1 MPDSFDVVILG
12 GGPGG
17 YVAALRAAQLGAK
30 TAIVEKDRLGGTC
43 LVRGC
48 IPTKA
53 LLQSSEL
60 YSLAK
65 SGAEFGVITGALSFD
80 WAAAQKRKTAVVDQ
94 LVKGVEGLL
103 KAGGITVY
111 RGAARLGGKGVVS
124 VGGDT
129 IQAKDIVIATG
140 SAVARIPLKGAEHT
154 IDSDQILE
162 LKEMPSRLAVIGG
175 GVVGMEFAA
184 MFAMLGS
191 KVTVFEMLPQVLPM
205 VDADLVNVYAKHLA
219 GLGGTIHTNSKVA
232 EVAKLKGALQVRF
245 SEGGEGGSVDADQV
259 LLAVGRAPYTEGLG
273 AEEAGVKLE
282 RGRVVV
288 DEHLRT
294 TAPGVWAIGD
304 VIGGI
309 MLAHVASYEGVCAVE
324 NIAGHTQ
331 RTPDYHAAPNCI
343 YTDPE
348 IAHVGLGEKEAKEK
362 GLDVKIGKFPFA
374 ASGRALT
381 LGQSEGFVKVVADS
395 SSGRILGAHIIGPR
409 ATDLIAEATLAVQ
422 NGLTMEQLDLTI
434 HAHPTLPEAL
444 MEAALAAQ
452 GRAIH
457 IANRRTAASAP
468 PPALRA
474 TSPASGE
481 DESTPSPAV
490 RATSPASGEDTAA
503 ASVTPPA
510 VRATS
515 PTSGE
520 DESTPSPAVRATSPH
535 SGEDN
540 VQVVASVK
548 PPKSPPPH
556 IAITAKGLELT
567 KGNRD
572 YLLGLHRQ
580 MQFIRRFEERTQ
592 EQYTKAKIG
601 GYCHLNIGEEATV
614 VGGILSLKLS
624 DYIFT
629 SYREHGHAIA
639 RGIDPKAVM
648 AELFGK
654 ETGTSHGRGGSM
666 HMFDAD
672 LRFMG
677 GYGIVGGHLPLAVGG
692 GFAVRYKKAKDVV
705 FCMFGDGATNIGA
718 FHESLNFA
726 KVFKLPVVWFCINN
740 RYGMGTPVE
749 ASSAVADIYK
759 KACAYDMES
768 IQIDGMNLREVLLK
782 TSEVVEKTRADSEPR
797 FIEALCY
804 RFKGHSVV
812 DPDKY
817 RSLEDKERY
826 RKADPIVAFEH
837 ELEKAKLADEE
848 YFKKV
853 RMEVDAEVQHVI
865 RYADESPDPK
875 TEDLYR
881 FTYAGE
887 WEDRP
892 ELRGDP
898 L

>member
-1 MPDSFDVVILG
+1 MAESFDVVVIG

-17 YVAALRAAQLGAK
+17 YVAALRAAQLGAR
-30 TAIVEKDRLGGTC
+30 TAIVEKDRMGGTC

-60 YSLAK
+60 YTLAK
-65 SGAEFGVITGALSFD
+65 TGEAFGLVADNVRFD
-80 WAAAQKRKTAVVDQ
+80 WPAAQKRKTAVVDQ

-103 KAGGITVY
+103 KAGGVTSLK
-111 RGAARLGGKGVVS
+111 GAARLAGNGAIDVAGEKL
-124 VGGDT
+124 
-129 IQAKDIVIATG
+129 QAKDIVIATG
-140 SAVARIPLKGAEHT
+140 SAIARIPLPGAELT

-162 LKEMPSRLAVIGG
+162 LKEVPRRLAVIGG

-184 MFAMLGS
+184 MFAALGS
-191 KVTVFEMLPQVLPM
+191 KVTVLEMLPQVLAM

-219 GLGGTIHTNSKVA
+219 GLGGEIHTSSKVDS
-232 EVAKLKGALQVRF
+232 VVKRDGGLQVQF
-245 SEGGEGGSVDADQV
+245 SAGGEGGAVDADQV
-259 LLAVGRAPYTEGLG
+259 LLAVGRVPYTHGLD
-273 AEEAGVKLE
+273 AEKAGVKLD
-282 RGRVVV
+282 RYRIVV
-288 DEHLRT
+288 DERLHT
-294 TAPGVWAIGD
+294 DADGIWAIGD

-324 NIAGHTQ
+324 NIAGQGQ

-348 IAHVGLGEKEAKEK
+348 IAHVGLGEKEAKEQ
-362 GLDVKIGKFPFA
+362 GIAVKVGRFPFA

-381 LGQSEGFVKVVADS
+381 LGQTEGFVKVLADPE
-395 SSGRILGAHIIGPR
+395 SGRLLGAHIIGPR

-422 NGLTMEQLDLTI
+422 NGLTLEQIDLTI
-434 HAHPTLPEAL
+434 HAHPTLPESL

-457 IANRRTAASAP
+457 FANRRSAHSP
-468 PPALRA
+468 SGGSAVPSGGPAV
-474 TSPASGE
+474 TSPLRGE
-481 DESTPSPAV
+481 DMHQNQEKQM
-490 RATSPASGEDTAA
+490 AA
-503 ASVTPPA
+503 P
-510 VRATS
+510 
-515 PTSGE
+515 
-520 DESTPSPAVRATSPH
+520 
-535 SGEDN
+535 
-540 VQVVASVK
+540 VK
-548 PPKSPPPH
+548 PSPPPPTPS
-556 IAITAKGLELT
+556 AINSKALALT
-567 KGNRD
+567 KENRD
-572 YLLGLHRQ
+572 FMLALHRQ
-580 MQFIRRFEERTQ
+580 MQLIRRFEERAQ

-614 VGGILSLKLS
+614 VGGVLALKKN

-666 HMFDAD
+666 HMFDAK

-692 GFAVRYKKAKDVV
+692 GWAVRYHKQKDVV

-718 FHESLNFA
+718 FHESLNMS
-726 KVFKLPVVWFCINN
+726 KVFDLPVVWFCINN

-749 ASSAVADIYK
+749 AASAVAEIYK

-768 IQIDGMNLREVLLK
+768 IQVDGMNLREVMLR
-782 TSEVVEKTRADSEPR
+782 TSEMVEKTRNDSQPR
-797 FIEALCY
+797 FVEALCY

-817 RSLEDKERY
+817 RSTEDKERW

-837 ELEKAKLADEE
+837 ELEKSGLADEE
-848 YFKKV
+848 YFKTV
-853 RMEVDAEVQHVI
+853 RQEVDAQVRDIIQ
-865 RYADESPDPK
+865 YADESPDPK
-875 TEDLYR
+875 TDDLYKYV
-881 FTYAGE
+881 YAGQ
-887 WEDRP
+887 WENRP
-892 ELRGDP
+892 ELRAEKV
-898 L
+898 

>member
-1 MPDSFDVVILG
+1 MAGSFDVVVIG

-17 YVAALRAAQLGAK
+17 YVAALRASQLGAK
-30 TAIVEKDRLGGTC
+30 AAVVERDRVGGTC

-53 LLQSSEL
+53 LLQSAEL
-60 YSLAK
+60 YTLAK
-65 SGAEFGVITGALSFD
+65 DGAPFGVISDSVGFD
-80 WAAAQKRKTAVVDQ
+80 WSAAQQRKTGVVDQ

-103 KAGGITVY
+103 KAGGVTLV
-111 RGAARLGGKGVVS
+111 RGTASLAGNGVVDVS
-124 VGGDT
+124 GERL
-129 IQAKDIVIATG
+129 QAKDIVIATG

-162 LKEMPSRLAVIGG
+162 LKEIPGRLAVIGG

-184 MFAMLGS
+184 MFAALGS

-205 VDADLVNVYAKHLA
+205 VDADLVAVYAKHLA
-219 GLGGTIHTNSKVA
+219 GLGGEIHTNAKVE
-232 EVAKLKGALQVRF
+232 EVAKSKGGLQVRF
-245 SEGGEGGSVDADQV
+245 SSGGEGGSIDADRV
-259 LLAVGRAPYTEGLG
+259 LLAVGRVPYTQGLE
-273 AEEAGVKLE
+273 AEKAGVKLE

-288 DEHLRT
+288 DPQLRT
-294 TAPGVWAIGD
+294 TAQGVWAIGD

-309 MLAHVASYEGVCAVE
+309 MLAHIASYEGVCAVE
-324 NIAGHTQ
+324 NIAGHAN

-362 GLDVKIGKFPFA
+362 GLDVKIGRFPFA

-381 LGQSEGFVKVVADS
+381 LGQSEGFVKVIADA
-395 SSGRILGAHIIGPR
+395 SSGRLLGAHIIGPR

-422 NGLTMEQLDLTI
+422 NGLTLEQIDLTI
-434 HAHPTLPEAL
+434 HAHPTLPESL

-457 IANRRTAASAP
+457 IANKRAIAPTPVASD
-468 PPALRA
+468 R

-481 DESTPSPAV
+481 VDART
-490 RATSPASGEDTAA
+490 ASMQNREQPMTAP
-503 ASVTPPA
+503 V
-510 VRATS
+510 
-515 PTSGE
+515 
-520 DESTPSPAVRATSPH
+520 
-535 SGEDN
+535 
-540 VQVVASVK
+540 
-548 PPKSPPPH
+548 KSPPGPVKSP
-556 IAITAKGLELT
+556 IASPTAITPKSLEMT
-567 KGNRD
+567 KQNRD
-572 YLLGLHRQ
+572 FLLRLHRQ
-580 MQFIRRFEERTQ
+580 MQLIRRFEERAQ

-614 VGGILSLKLS
+614 VGGIVPLKPT

-666 HMFDAD
+666 HMFDSP

-692 GFAVRYKKAKDVV
+692 GWAVKYRKEKDVV

-718 FHESLNFA
+718 FHESLNFS
-726 KVFKLPVVWFCINN
+726 KVFKLPVVWYCVNN

-749 ASSAVADIYK
+749 AASAVADIYK

-768 IQIDGMNLREVLLK
+768 IQVDGMDLREVMLR

-797 FIEALCY
+797 FIEAVCY

-817 RSLEDKERY
+817 RPAEDKEKF

-837 ELEKAKLADEE
+837 ELEKSGLADEE

-853 RMEVDAEVQHVI
+853 RQEIDTEVQEI
-865 RYADESPDPK
+865 IQYADESPDPK
-875 TEDLYR
+875 PEDLYK
-881 FTYAGE
+881 YAYADE
-887 WEDRP
+887 WENRP

>member
-1 MPDSFDVVILG
+1 MARSFDVVVIG

-17 YVAALRAAQLGAK
+17 YVAALRAAQLGAS
-30 TAIVEKDRLGGTC
+30 TAIVEKDRMGGTC

-53 LLQSSEL
+53 LLQSTEL

-65 SGAEFGVITGALSFD
+65 GGKPFGLVTDNVGFD
-80 WAAAQKRKTAVVDQ
+80 WPTAQKRKTQVVDQ

-103 KAGGITVY
+103 KAGGVTSL
-111 RGAARLGGKGVVS
+111 RGAGRLGGKGQVAIGRETV
-124 VGGDT
+124 T
-129 IQAKDIVIATG
+129 AKDIVIATG
-140 SAVARIPLKGAEHT
+140 SAISRIKLKGAELT
-154 IDSDQILE
+154 IDSDSILE
-162 LKEMPSRLAVIGG
+162 LTEVPARLAVIGG

-184 MFAMLGS
+184 MFAALGT
-191 KVTVFEMLPQVLPM
+191 KVTVLEMLPQVLPM
-205 VDADLVNVYAKHLA
+205 VDADLVIAYTKHLT
-219 GLGGTIHTNSKVA
+219 GLGGVIQTNA
-232 EVAKLKGALQVRF
+232 EVTEVARAKGGLQVQF
-245 SEGGEGGSVDADQV
+245 SAGGEGEAVDADQV
-259 LLAVGRAPYTEGLG
+259 LLAVGRSPYTEGLG

-288 DEHLRT
+288 DPHLRT
-294 TAPGVWAIGD
+294 TADHVWAIGD

-324 NIAGHTQ
+324 NIAGHSD
-331 RTPDYHAAPNCI
+331 RVPDYHAAPNCV

-348 IAHVGLGEKEAKEK
+348 IAHVGLGEKESKEK
-362 GLDVKIGKFPFA
+362 GLEVRIGRFPFV

-381 LGQSEGFVKVVADS
+381 LGQSEGFVKVIADAG
-395 SSGRILGAHIIGPR
+395 SGRLLGAHIIGPR
-409 ATDLIAEATLAVQ
+409 ATDLIAEAALAIQ

-434 HAHPTLPEAL
+434 HAHPTLPESL

-457 IANRRTAASAP
+457 VTNRKILTPHPAPAAP
-468 PPALRA
+468 
-474 TSPASGE
+474 
-481 DESTPSPAV
+481 
-490 RATSPASGEDTAA
+490 
-503 ASVTPPA
+503 
-510 VRATS
+510 
-515 PTSGE
+515 
-520 DESTPSPAVRATSPH
+520 TSPH
-535 SGEDN
+535 VGE
-540 VQVVASVK
+540 VQILTPHPAPAAPTSPHGGEIQIPSPQPAPAAPTSPRGEEVMSSTRPQTREAKSNNPVVAAVDVS
-548 PPKSPPPH
+548 PK
-556 IAITAKGLELT
+556 TLELS
-567 KGNRD
+567 KDNKD
-572 YLLGLHRQ
+572 LLLGLHRE
-580 MQFIRRFEERTQ
+580 MQLIRRFEERAQ

-614 VGGILSLKLS
+614 VGGITALKPN

-639 RGIDPKAVM
+639 RGVDPKAVM

-666 HMFDAD
+666 HMFDAE

-677 GYGIVGGHLPLAVGG
+677 GYGIVGGHLPLASGAG
-692 GFAVRYKKAKDVV
+692 WAVRYRKTKDVV

-718 FHESLNFA
+718 FHESLNFS

-749 ASSAVADIYK
+749 AASAVADIYK

-768 IQIDGMNLREVLLK
+768 IQVDGMNLLEVMLR
-782 TSEVVEKTRADSEPR
+782 TSEIVEKTRADSEPR

-804 RFKGHSVV
+804 RFRGHSVV

-817 RSLEDKERY
+817 RSAEEKEKW

-837 ELEKAKLADEE
+837 ELEKAGLADEE
-848 YFKKV
+848 HFKNV
-853 RMEVDAEVQHVI
+853 RVEIDNEVQDI
-865 RYADESPDPK
+865 IKFADESPDPK
-875 TEDLYR
+875 TDDLYR
-881 FTYAGE
+881 YVYSGE

-892 ELRGDP
+892 ELKAGP
-898 L
+898 Q

>member
-1 MPDSFDVVILG
+1 MAGGSFDVVVVG

-17 YVAALRAAQLGAK
+17 YVAALRAAQLGAA
-30 TAIVEKDRLGGTC
+30 TAIVEKDRMGGTC

-65 SGAEFGVITGALSFD
+65 AGAPFGVVADNIAFD

-103 KAGGITVY
+103 KAGGVTMV
-111 RGAARLGGKGVVS
+111 RGAAKLAGGGAIDVAGERLP
-124 VGGDT
+124 
-129 IQAKDIVIATG
+129 AKNIVIATG
-140 SAVARIPLKGAEHT
+140 SAVSSIPLKGAELT
-154 IDSDQILE
+154 IDSDAILE
-162 LKEMPSRLAVIGG
+162 LKEIPPRLAVIGG

-184 MFAMLGS
+184 MFAALGS
-191 KVTVFEMLPQVLPM
+191 KVTVLEMLPQILPM
-205 VDADLVNVYAKHLA
+205 VETDLVNVYAKHLA
-219 GLGGTIHTNSKVA
+219 GLGGEIHTDSKVDA
-232 EVAKLKGALQVRF
+232 VVKVRSGLQVRF
-245 SEGGEGGSVDADQV
+245 STGGEGGAVDADQV
-259 LLAVGRAPYTEGLG
+259 LLAVGRSPYTEGLG
-273 AEEAGVKLE
+273 AEAAGVKLE

-288 DEHLRT
+288 DDHLRT
-294 TAPGVWAIGD
+294 SAQGVWAIGD

-309 MLAHVASYEGVCAVE
+309 MLAHVASYEGICAVE
-324 NIAGHTQ
+324 NIAGHA
-331 RTPDYHAAPNCI
+331 RVPDYHAAPNCV

-348 IAHVGLGEKEAKEK
+348 IAHVGLGEKEAKER
-362 GLDVKIGKFPFA
+362 GLEIRIGRFPFA

-381 LGQSEGFVKVVADS
+381 LGQSEGFVKVVADAG
-395 SSGRILGAHIIGPR
+395 SGRLLGVHIIGPR

-422 NGLTMEQLDLTI
+422 NGLTLEQLDLTI
-434 HAHPTLPEAL
+434 HAHPTLPESL

-457 IANRRTAASAP
+457 IANRR
-468 PPALRA
+468 
-474 TSPASGE
+474 SPAAAANPAP
-481 DESTPSPAV
+481 TPSPIA
-490 RATSPASGEDTAA
+490 ATLPLHNRERQMVAPVKPTAA
-503 ASVTPPA
+503 PA
-510 VRATS
+510 
-515 PTSGE
+515 
-520 DESTPSPAVRATSPH
+520 PA
-535 SGEDN
+535 
-540 VQVVASVK
+540 
-548 PPKSPPPH
+548 
-556 IAITAKGLELT
+556 AITAKKLELT
-567 KGNRD
+567 KENRD
-572 YLLGLHRQ
+572 FLLGIHRT
-580 MQFIRRFEERTQ
+580 MQLIRRFEERAQ

-614 VGGILSLKLS
+614 VGAILPLKLT

-666 HMFDAD
+666 HMFDAK

-677 GYGIVGGHLPLAVGG
+677 GYGIVGGHLPLAAGG
-692 GFAVRYKKAKDVV
+692 AAAIKYRQEKDVV
-705 FCMFGDGATNIGA
+705 ECLFGDGATNIGA
-718 FHESLNFA
+718 FHESLNFS
-726 KVFKLPVVWFCINN
+726 KVFDLPVLWLCVNN

-749 ASSAVADIYK
+749 KASAVADIYK

-768 IQIDGMNLREVLLK
+768 IQVDGMNVREVLLR
-782 TSEVVEKTRADSEPR
+782 TSEMIEKVRTDSQPR

-817 RSLEDKERY
+817 RSAEDKEKF
-826 RKADPIVAFEH
+826 RKADPIVFFEH
-837 ELEKAKLADEE
+837 ELETSGLADEE
-848 YFKKV
+848 YFKSV
-853 RMEVDAEVQHVI
+853 RVEVEAEVQEI
-865 RYADESPDPK
+865 IKFADESPDPK
-875 TEDLYR
+875 VEELYR
-881 FTYAGE
+881 YAYVGE

>member
-1 MPDSFDVVILG
+1 MADSFDVLVIG

-17 YVAALRAAQLGAK
+17 YVAALRAAQLGAR
-30 TAIVEKDRLGGTC
+30 TAVVERDRVGGTC

-53 LLQSSEL
+53 LLQSAEL
-60 YSLAK
+60 YTLAK
-65 SGAEFGVITGALSFD
+65 AGAPFGVVADKIAVDWSAALG
-80 WAAAQKRKTAVVDQ
+80 RKTEVVDK

-103 KAGGITVY
+103 KAGGVTVVRGTASLAG
-111 RGAARLGGKGVVS
+111 RGAVEVS
-124 VGGDT
+124 GQR

-140 SAVARIPLKGAEHT
+140 SAVARIPLKGAELT

-162 LKEMPSRLAVIGG
+162 LKEIPRRLAVIGG

-184 MFAMLGS
+184 MFAALGT
-191 KVTVFEMLPQVLPM
+191 KVTVLEMLPQVLPM
-205 VDADLVNVYAKHLA
+205 VDSDLVAVYTKHLA
-219 GLGGTIHTNSKVA
+219 GLGGDVHTNAKV
-232 EVAKLKGALQVRF
+232 EEIAKRNGGLQVRF
-245 SEGGEGGSVDADQV
+245 STGGEGGSVDADQV
-259 LLAVGRAPYTEGLG
+259 LLAVGRVPYTQGLE
-273 AEEAGVKLE
+273 AEKAGVKLE

-288 DEHLRT
+288 DEHLHT
-294 TAPGVWAIGD
+294 TADGVWAIGD

-309 MLAHVASYEGVCAVE
+309 MLAHVASYEGVLAIE
-324 NIAGHTQ
+324 NIVGHAD

-348 IAHVGLGEKEAKEK
+348 IAHVGLGEKEAKDK
-362 GLDVKIGKFPFA
+362 GLDIKVGRFPFT
-374 ASGRALT
+374 ASARALT
-381 LGQSEGFVKVVADS
+381 LGQPEGFVKVVAEAS
-395 SSGRILGAHIIGPR
+395 TGRLLGAHIIGPR

-422 NGLTMEQLDLTI
+422 NGLTLEQIDLTI
-434 HAHPTLPEAL
+434 HAHPTLPESL
-444 MEAALAAQ
+444 MEAALSAQ

-457 IANRRTAASAP
+457 ITNRRVAGAAAPLASATP
-468 PPALRA
+468 PPGSATA
-474 TSPASGE
+474 EPTSPASGE
-481 DESTPSPAV
+481 VITQ
-490 RATSPASGEDTAA
+490 TSNLQNHEQVMAA
-503 ASVTPPA
+503 PVKSKTPP
-510 VRATS
+510 
-515 PTSGE
+515 
-520 DESTPSPAVRATSPH
+520 
-535 SGEDN
+535 
-540 VQVVASVK
+540 
-548 PPKSPPPH
+548 PPV
-556 IAITAKGLELT
+556 AITPKLLELT
-567 KGNRD
+567 KQNREF
-572 YLLGLHRQ
+572 LLGLHRQ
-580 MQFIRRFEERTQ
+580 MQLIRRFEERAQ

-614 VGGILSLKLS
+614 VGGIHALKLS

-639 RGIDPKAVM
+639 RGIDPRAVM

-666 HMFDAD
+666 HMFDAK

-677 GYGIVGGHLPLAVGG
+677 GYGIVGGHLPLAAGG
-692 GFAVRYKKAKDVV
+692 GWAVRYRKEKDVV

-718 FHESLNFA
+718 FHESLNMS
-726 KVFKLPVVWFCINN
+726 KVFDLPVVWFCVNN

-749 ASSAVADIYK
+749 NASAVADIYK

-768 IQIDGMNLREVLLK
+768 IQLDGMNLREVLLK
-782 TSEVVEKTRADSEPR
+782 TSEFVEKTRADSQPR

-817 RSLEDKERY
+817 RSAEDKEKF

-837 ELEKAKLADEE
+837 ELEKSGLADEE

-853 RMEVDAEVQHVI
+853 RQEIDAEVQEII
-865 RYADESPDPK
+865 RFADESPDPK
-875 TEDLYR
+875 PEDLYKYV
-881 FTYAGE
+881 YAGD
-887 WEDRP
+887 WENRP